1 MGYSQAER
9 NLILLSAGTAAR
21 REALRDR
28 IAQPAAAAVDW
39 SELTEI
45 LRLRRLLP
53 VLGPRLLE
61 LAGESAGPGFAV
73 AVEEALEAGRRQA
86 TLLQLVS
93 LRTIGM
99 LAAAGIRAA
108 PLKGPQLSEAIH
120 GDPGRRL
127 SSDIDLLVAADQLE
141 AAVEIVRELGYE
153 PPTDPLEP
161 SGLPQ
166 LHFAL
171 IHARGELP
179 PVELHWRIHWYEE
192 DFARECLLPPAV
204 DAEAEWRPEPAAE
217 LTALLLYYARDG
229 FIDVRL
235 PVDLGAWWDTFG
247 GDLPAGALDR
257 LLLSY
262 PQLAPA
268 IRVALA
274 TAESVVGIPARSI
287 AEVQPLRPRHRVAA
301 RLANPNPHSSRAQLY
316 AERGLIDGLLTPP
329 GGFGTFVRRQVL
341 PPRDVLEQQARHGER
356 EQRRTSLGRGAGVL
370 GRYGLAFTRLLRPS
384 ETLV

>member
-1 MGYSQAER
+1 MSYTPAER

-28 IAQPAAAAVDW
+28 IGRPAAAAVDW
-39 SELTEI
+39 QQLTEI

-53 VLGPRLLE
+53 VLGPRILE
-61 LAGESAGPGFAV
+61 LADGSAGPDFAA
-73 AVEEALEAGRRQA
+73 AVEEGLEAGRRQA
-86 TLLQLVS
+86 ALLQLVS
-93 LRTIGM
+93 MRTIGM
-99 LAAAGIRAA
+99 LAEAGIRAA

-141 AAVEIVRELGYE
+141 AAVEVVRELGYE
-153 PPTDPLEP
+153 TPTDPLEP

-192 DFARECLLPPAV
+192 SFARERLLPPAA
-204 DAEAEWRPEPAAE
+204 DPEGAWRPERAAE
-217 LTALLLYYARDG
+217 LASLLLYYARDG
-229 FIDVRL
+229 FIDLRL
-235 PVDLGAWWDTFG
+235 PADISAWWDAFG
-247 GDLPAGALDR
+247 DDLPAGALDR
-257 LLLSY
+257 LLLSH
-262 PQLAPA
+262 PELAPA
-268 IRVALA
+268 IQVALA
-274 TAESVVGIPARSI
+274 TAEAVVGIPAQVI
-287 AEVQPLRPRHRVAA
+287 ASTPPLRPRHRIAA

-329 GGFGTFVRRQVL
+329 GGLRAFVRRQVL

-384 ETLV
+384 ETLA